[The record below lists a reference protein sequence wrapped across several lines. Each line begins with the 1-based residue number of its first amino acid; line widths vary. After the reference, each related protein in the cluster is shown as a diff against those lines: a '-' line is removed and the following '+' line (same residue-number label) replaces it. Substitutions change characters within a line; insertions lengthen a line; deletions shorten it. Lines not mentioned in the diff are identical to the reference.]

1 MRLVLLGSFHVIV
14 PDELQVFDDM
24 VEAVFAVAVPRLL
37 QAAALIITPIFRHLS
52 PSGGDNRAKSMLQRP
67 SEPEML

>member
-24 VEAVFAVAVPRLL
+24 VEIVFAVADPFVHERRIKDIP
-37 QAAALIITPIFRHLS
+37 
-52 PSGGDNRAKSMLQRP
+52 
-67 SEPEML
+67 